1 MKPIVLV
8 TGDLLPEQP
17 AGLAPTDLLFTTP
30 LPISNVCVFSIRFE
44 ISLRSA
50 CVDITASILT
60 NKHPL
65 ITKFALNRVIR
76 PGFVVL
82 PAWWVH
88 KCHRYGG
95 KPIRRDTTIAVR
107 TYRYLSSQEQK
118 ANKLS
123 NHPFVKHLRTKTGVS
138 LVPSESVNFGPRD
151 YLMRW

>member
-82 PAWWVH
+82 H
-88 KCHRYGG
+88 GG
-95 KPIRRDTTIAVR
+95 FINVIVTAENPYVEIPRSQFGLIGICLPKNKRQINYPIIH
-107 TYRYLSSQEQK
+107 LSSIYARK
-118 ANKLS
+118 
-123 NHPFVKHLRTKTGVS
+123 PVC
-138 LVPSESVNFGPRD
+138 P
-151 YLMRW
+151 